1 MRMLRYDYHVYYATP
16 KASPICHFFYGEFRD
31 IFEMEKL
38 WKKHRMDAY
47 VIKVV
52 DTQTGET
59 VYERAQA

>member
-1 MRMLRYDYHVYYATP
+1 MKTPRYDYQVYYPTP
-16 KASPICHFFYGEFRD
+16 KASPICHFFFKEFRD
-31 IFEMEKL
+31 VAEMEKN

-47 VIKVV
+47 VIRVV